1 VIREATEAD
10 LPLVR
15 ELFREFTAELEDAPH
30 RDDDTEED
38 LAKIE
43 KGLGKGWHVLIA
55 ESDDGNATGLAVAEK
70 AGKRVGYL
78 SSLYVRAGARGG
90 GVAASLVS
98 EIVARLKGQGV
109 DVLELDVLASNEQ
122 ARHIYERWGFTPVQI
137 NLGAPIDALEQRLA
151 RLSGPTFGSVHVQ
164 TDDVNVVERAVHK
177 ALPRFGRSA
186 GTSVTGPRNGWV
198 AVHDELL
205 DREPTVIPRLGKELS
220 YAAGG
225 VVLAIGVESGAV
237 VRYALFDRGGAVDE
251 YASVPEY
258 YGPLPPGDVVALGAN
273 PTVLARLTGADPAR
287 VRAVIRT
294 AASPADL
301 PPATELVEAIA
312 DVLGVEEAGHGWV
325 AAE

>member
-15 ELFREFTAELEDAPH
+15 ELFREFTGELEDAPH

-43 KGLGKGWHVLIA
+43 KGLGNGWHVLIA
-55 ESDDGNATGLAVAEK
+55 ESDGKATGLAVAEK
-70 AGKRVGYL
+70 AGTRVGYL
-78 SSLYVRAGARGG
+78 SSLYVRPAARGA
-90 GVAASLVS
+90 GVAAGLVR
-98 EIVARLKGQGV
+98 EIVARLKAQGV
-109 DVLELDVLASNEQ
+109 DVLELDVLATNEQ
-122 ARHIYERWGFTPVQI
+122 ARHIYERWGFAPVQI
-137 NLGAPIDALEQRLA
+137 NLGAPIAALEQRLA

-164 TDDVNVVERAVHK
+164 TDDVSVIQRAVEK
-177 ALPRFGRSA
+177 AMPRFGRSA

-198 AVHDELL
+198 AVHAELL

-220 YAAGG
+220 YASGG

-237 VRYALFDRGGAVDE
+237 VRYDLFDRGGSVDE

-258 YGPLPPGDVVALGAN
+258 FGPLPPGDVVALGAN

-294 AASPADL
+294 AGSPADL
-301 PPATELVEAIA
+301 LPATELVEAIA
-312 DVLGVEEAGHGWV
+312 DVLGVAEAGHGWV
-325 AAE
+325 ADE

>member
-1 VIREATEAD
+1 VIREATQAD
-10 LPLVR
+10 LSLVR

-30 RDDDTEED
+30 RDDDTEVD

-43 KGLGKGWHVLIA
+43 KGLGTGWHVLIA
-55 ESDDGNATGLAVAEK
+55 ESDGKATGLAVAEK
-70 AGKRVGYL
+70 AGARVGYL
-78 SSLYVRAGARGG
+78 SSLYVRPAARGA
-90 GVAASLVS
+90 GVAAALVS
-98 EIVARLKGQGV
+98 EIVARLKAQGV
-109 DVLELDVLASNEQ
+109 DVLELDVLATNEQ
-122 ARHIYERWGFTPVQI
+122 ARHIYERWGFAPVQI

-164 TDDVNVVERAVHK
+164 TDDLNVIQRAVEK
-177 ALPRFGRSA
+177 AMPRFGRSA

-294 AASPADL
+294 AGSPADL

-312 DVLGVEEAGHGWV
+312 DVLGIAEAGHGFV

>member
-1 VIREATEAD
+1 VIREATDAD

-15 ELFREFTAELEDAPH
+15 ELFREFMGELEDAPH

-55 ESDDGNATGLAVAEK
+55 ESDSKATGLAVAEK
-70 AGKRVGYL
+70 AGTRVGYL
-78 SSLYVRAGARGG
+78 SSLYVRPAARGA
-90 GVAASLVS
+90 GVAAALVR
-98 EIVARLKGQGV
+98 EIVARLKAQGV
-109 DVLELDVLASNEQ
+109 EVLELDVLAANEQ
-122 ARHIYERWGFTPVQI
+122 ARHIYDRWGFTPVQL

-164 TDDVNVVERAVHK
+164 TDDLNVVQRAVEK

-205 DREPTVIPRLGKELS
+205 DREPAVIPKLGKELS

-287 VRAVIRT
+287 VRAIIRT

-301 PPATELVEAIA
+301 LPATELVEAIA
-312 DVLGVEEAGHGWV
+312 DVLGIAEAGHGFV

>member
-1 VIREATEAD
+1 M
-10 LPLVR
+10 
-15 ELFREFTAELEDAPH
+15 
-30 RDDDTEED
+30 
-38 LAKIE
+38 
-43 KGLGKGWHVLIA
+43 
-55 ESDDGNATGLAVAEK
+55 
-70 AGKRVGYL
+70 
-78 SSLYVRAGARGG
+78 
-90 GVAASLVS
+90 
-98 EIVARLKGQGV
+98 
-109 DVLELDVLASNEQ
+109 
-122 ARHIYERWGFTPVQI
+122 
-137 NLGAPIDALEQRLA
+137 
-151 RLSGPTFGSVHVQ
+151 HVQ
-164 TDDVNVVERAVHK
+164 TDDVNVVQRAVEK

-205 DREPTVIPRLGKELS
+205 DREPAVIPKLGKELS

-294 AASPADL
+294 AVVAGRPAARDGARRGDRRRARHRGGGARL
-301 PPATELVEAIA
+301 GGGRVTPACRFWPMSEPDFPRVVDAAWLAEH
-312 DVLGVEEAGHGWV
+312 LGDAGCRRRRRARPERAHPRAHSGLAPARARL
-325 AAE
+325 AAAGRRRGDGA